1 MLIENTGNNL
11 RYISERC
18 YGYFTNGYS
27 VNSTEV
33 CEEIHDTSDSSDVIV
48 LLKTEHVYLFKRAT

>member
-1 MLIENTGNNL
+1 MWF
-11 RYISERC
+11 
-18 YGYFTNGYS
+18 YGYFTNWYT

-33 CEEIHDTSDSSDVIV
+33 FEEIHDTSDSSDEIV

>member
-1 MLIENTGNNL
+1 MWL
-11 RYISERC
+11 

-33 CEEIHDTSDSSDVIV
+33 CEEIHDDSDNSWDVIV
-48 LLKTEHVYLFKRAT
+48 LLKNYLFKRTT